1 MSINWFL
8 YVVKESV
15 IDGDDIIEAGE
26 SGVGRCSMGPG
37 IMEAPYGLMYV
48 IPHEFVI
55 KFHKEKGQKNP
66 CASIVEEAVEAY
78 FGVNLRDRRG
88 F

>member
-1 MSINWFL
+1 MDINWFL

-15 IDGDDIIEAGE
+15 IDGDDIIEVGE

-55 KFHKEKGQKNP
+55 KFHKEKGQ
-66 CASIVEEAVEAY
+66 
-78 FGVNLRDRRG
+78 
-88 F
+88 